1 MTTASNASNPW
12 AVNTR
17 TLVLAAI
24 FGAMVVALQL
34 VGLGTI
40 PVPNISGGM
49 TTLFIP
55 VIIGALI
62 GGPVV
67 GIFAGLVMGVIYLVL
82 FPSFGPLTHL
92 PGRLIFPLVAWLVYS
107 ALQKQNRILAAAL
120 AGIAGAI
127 TNTVLTIGLA
137 VLQGQA
143 GPEFFIAVAP
153 QALIEAVAAAII
165 VPVVVVAVDRALK
178 ARSG

>member
-1 MTTASNASNPW
+1 MTTSTRSENPW
-12 AVNTR
+12 TINTR

-24 FGAMVVALQL
+24 FGAMVIALQL
-34 VGLGTI
+34 VQLGTI

-67 GIFAGLVMGVIYLVL
+67 GVFSGLVMGVIYLIL
-82 FPSFGPLTHL
+82 FPGFGPLTHI

-107 ALQKQNRILAAAL
+107 ALQSRNRVLAAAL

-137 VLQGQA
+137 VLQKQA
-143 GPEFFIAVAP
+143 GPEFFVAVAP
-153 QALIEAVAAAII
+153 QALIEAIAAAII

-178 ARSG
+178 ARAG

>member
-1 MTTASNASNPW
+1 MTSASNPW
-12 AVNTR
+12 TVNTR

-40 PVPNISGGM
+40 PVPNLSGGM

-55 VIIGALI
+55 VIIGAVV

-67 GIFAGLVMGVIYLVL
+67 GMFAGLVMGVIYLVL

-92 PGRLIFPLVAWLVYS
+92 PGRLIFPLVAWLVYR
-107 ALQKQNRILAAAL
+107 ALQGRNRIVAAAL

-153 QALIEAVAAAII
+153 QALVEAIAAAIV
-165 VPVVVVAVDRALK
+165 VPLVVVAVDRALQ
-178 ARSG
+178 ARAG

>member
-1 MTTASNASNPW
+1 MTSASNPW

-17 TLVLAAI
+17 TLELAAI

-40 PVPNISGGM
+40 PVPNLSGGM

-55 VIIGALI
+55 VIIGAVV

-67 GIFAGLVMGVIYLVL
+67 GMFAGLVMGVIYLIL

-92 PGRLIFPLVAWLVYS
+92 PGRLIFPLVAWLVYR
-107 ALQKQNRILAAAL
+107 ALQGQNRVVAAAL
-120 AGIAGAI
+120 AGVAGAI

-137 VLQGQA
+137 VLQGHA

-153 QALIEAVAAAII
+153 QALVEAIAAAIV
-165 VPVVVVAVDRALK
+165 VPLVVVAVDRALQ
-178 ARSG
+178 ARAG